1 MTKLPTASIL
11 QHFSNIEDPRIN
23 RQKRH
28 ELPDIFFIA
37 LSAVICGADNW
48 VAIEEFGKAKEDW
61 FTEQLGLTHGIPSH
75 DTFGDVFA
83 AIDTEQFSECFSSW
97 VADLARLTEGEVI
110 AIDGKCLRRSVDK
123 ASKKA
128 AIHMVSAWAQHN
140 SLVLGQV
147 KVDDKSNEIT
157 AIPKLLSRLDIAGA
171 VVTIDAMGCQKKIAQ
186 QIIQQEGDYVLSL
199 KGNQGSLHDDVVI
212 YFTSPLSPEPA
223 LQTVDGGHGRVETRT
238 VRATDDISWLKER
251 HPWPGLKSIIA
262 VTATRELGNK
272 ASEET
277 RYFLSSLRADDPS
290 KLEHAVRAH
299 WAIENNLHW
308 VLDVAFD
315 EDSSRARKGHSAANF
330 AVIRHIALNLIK
342 SEKTSKVGV
351 KTKRLKAGWD
361 NAYLLR
367 VIGME
372 I

>member
-1 MTKLPTASIL
+1 M
-11 QHFSNIEDPRIN
+11 
-23 RQKRH
+23 
-28 ELPDIFFIA
+28 
-37 LSAVICGADNW
+37 AV
-48 VAIEEFGKAKEDW
+48 EEFGKAKEDW
-61 FTEQLGLTHGIPSH
+61 FTEQLALPHGIPSH

-83 AIDTEQFSECFSSW
+83 AINTEQFSKCFSSW
-97 VADLARLTEGEVI
+97 VADLAQLTEGEII
-110 AIDGKCLRRSVDK
+110 AIDGKCLRRSLDK

-128 AIHMVSAWAQHN
+128 AIHMVSAWAHHN

-171 VVTIDAMGCQKKIAQ
+171 IVTIDAMGCQKKIAR

-199 KGNQGSLHDDVVI
+199 KGNQGHLHDDVI
-212 YFTSPLSPEPA
+212 TYFTSTLSPEPA
-223 LQTVDGGHGRVETRT
+223 LQTIDGDHGRIETRT
-238 VRATDDISWLKER
+238 VRVTDDITWLKER
-251 HPWPGLKSIIA
+251 HSWPGLRSIIA
-262 VTATRELGNK
+262 VTAKRELDNK
-272 ASEET
+272 VSEET
-277 RYFLSSLRADDPS
+277 RYFLSSLSADSPG
-290 KLEHAVRAH
+290 KLAHAVRAH

-315 EDSSRARKGHSAANF
+315 EDSNRARKGHSAANL
-330 AVIRHIALNLIK
+330 AIIRHIALNLIK
-342 SEKTSKVGV
+342 REKTSKVGV

-361 NAYLLR
+361 NTYLLK